1 MPQLASDTQ
10 QLSPVRWTEDNSVAA
25 ELAAEDRH
33 LGLKEPNAGVPAGR
47 EALEEEV
54 QDHVEPLGHDG

>member
-1 MPQLASDTQ
+1 MS
-10 QLSPVRWTEDNSVAA
+10 SGRTEDDAIAA
-25 ELAAEDRH
+25 ELAAEDRD
-33 LGLKEPNAGVPAGR
+33 LGLEEPDAGIATCR